1 VRARPGA
8 GAAVAVSVALGASC
22 GSTPIAPSMAVT
34 RAGAGLPPLLAS
46 LDLPP
51 APRDEPDGEDLG
63 RPTLGPG
70 LAALATTP
78 HLRWQRID
86 PPAGAHAITCD
97 LVEFRG
103 GLVVASAAQP
113 IELDGARLL
122 RYQPDAGWT
131 TLLDWD
137 RGGAAGV
144 THEVGGQGITRVRV
158 IGDRL
163 WATDA
168 DAPAYGGFGL
178 TSARFEDYVFVSDA
192 GGQFAP
198 LTVGDQPPAGT
209 RLVPWAFHALDVI
222 GYRGAIVVSGGSVD
236 LERRGGTSFPGALF
250 AGPLAGGELTP
261 RCFPGAGAA
270 VGVVRTTSMVR
281 FRGRLYA
288 GLQNNERRLRWDL
301 AVWTGDPL
309 DPATP
314 PAVVARVSA
323 EGGLVTRRFAI
334 DAGAPDRPARALYWI
349 AGRPG
354 PAGRGGGGVWRS
366 DDGKRFTPVPLPPG
380 AGAPQD
386 LVIVDGVHWLLTRAG
401 LYRAH
406 PGQAWRQVAAAPA
419 GDPFGRGDTF
429 CSAPLVAG
437 LDGLWAGST
446 RDGALYRVVAAPAPT
461 GR

>member
-1 VRARPGA
+1 MRARPGA

-78 HLRWQRID
+78 QLRWQRID

-222 GYRGAIVVSGGSVD
+222 RYRGAIVVSGGSVD

-281 FRGRLYA
+281 
-288 GLQNNERRLRWDL
+288 RR
-301 AVWTGDPL
+301 
-309 DPATP
+309 
-314 PAVVARVSA
+314 PAVRRPA
-323 EGGLVTRRFAI
+323 EQRASPALGPGGV
-334 DAGAPDRPARALYWI
+334 DGRPARPGHAAGGGGPGQRRGWPGDPTLRDRR
-349 AGRPG
+349 GRPG
-354 PAGRGGGGVWRS
+354 PAGPR
-366 DDGKRFTPVPLPPG
+366 PVPGSPADPG
-380 AGAPQD
+380 R
-386 LVIVDGVHWLLTRAG
+386 LVG
-401 LYRAH
+401 
-406 PGQAWRQVAAAPA
+406 AAAA
-419 GDPFGRGDTF
+419 CGAATTA
-429 CSAPLVAG
+429 S
-437 LDGLWAGST
+437 GS
-446 RDGALYRVVAAPAPT
+446 RRCRCRLAPARRRTWSSSTAST
-461 GR
+461 GC